1 MRVLLSLLS
10 LFVLFWYLS
19 GSFWVPIALLAGG
32 LLIFL
37 AFAAT
42 ALQQTSAAQPELPK
56 PKFQAPDPLDDT
68 IRITVTVRI
77 RELSSEE
84 EDAPPDR
91 SQPHGRT
98 RDGHL

>member
-42 ALQQTSAAQPELPK
+42 AVQQTSAAQPELPK
-56 PKFQAPDPLDDT
+56 PNSRRPSHWM
-68 IRITVTVRI
+68 IR
-77 RELSSEE
+77 SAS
-84 EDAPPDR
+84 P
-91 SQPHGRT
+91 
-98 RDGHL
+98 